1 MDSVKTRQICKNTDE
16 IIKLINL
23 HPHIKQSS
31 WLILFAFRYIVLG
44 IIILNKCSSNFLVYS
59 LIKTELI
66 TAYQVL
72 TCVWTKKNILLTPQ
86 IVSFKGFLAACYKYF
101 NQFRKFEKVIKNMF
115 LIFYQFKYFVTRWY
129 LHIYHRISLGSL
141 IFFKAITQND
151 HHVKI

>member
-1 MDSVKTRQICKNTDE
+1 MTYFVCFSLHRAWNHYFEQVLVK
-16 IIKLINL
+16 L
-23 HPHIKQSS
+23 S
-31 WLILFAFRYIVLG
+31 
-44 IIILNKCSSNFLVYS
+44 VYS

-115 LIFYQFKYFVTRWY
+115 LIFYQFKYFVTR
-129 LHIYHRISLGSL
+129 
-141 IFFKAITQND
+141 
-151 HHVKI
+151 